1 MNRITPG
8 ILVLIILG
16 SIIAGGIGGFFLGV
30 LSTKAGKAF
39 IADIFQEELLADIKS
54 PKNINQERYMLQYPG
69 NWKLNIEDED
79 FDLDSM
85 FSIDSPGNT
94 FVMFVL
100 NNGEIDSEESIK
112 DQIHQFEK
120 IMSNS
125 IIERFE
131 KFGKYSGKGAIMKGK
146 NMGIKMTVKLFS
158 FTIDDFSIMITQ
170 QCPDEDLLLTQDGL
184 KLIENSFEIINPKP
198 IDNSK

>member
-16 SIIAGGIGGFFLGV
+16 SVIAGGIGGFFLGV

-39 IADIFQEELLADIKS
+39 IQDIFEEEKRAEIKT
-54 PKNINQERYMLQYPG
+54 PKNITRARFKLQYPS
-69 NWKLNIEDED
+69 NWKIDEQDED
-79 FDLDSM
+79 YDPDSM
-85 FSIDSPGNT
+85 FAIDSPGST
-94 FVMFVL
+94 FVMFAL
-100 NNGEIDSEESIK
+100 GNGEIDSEESLE

-120 IMSNS
+120 IMSN
-125 IIERFE
+125 ITIEKFE

-158 FTIDDFSIMITQ
+158 FNQEDFSIMVTE
-170 QCPDEDLLLTQDGL
+170 QCPDEDLLLTLDGL
-184 KLIENSFEIINPKP
+184 KLIETSFEIISAKP
-198 IDNSK
+198 SEKLK